1 MSSTLTRIDLGG
13 DALSVTDWKEKE
25 YNMITSNNSR
35 LFGLSRFGAMKG
47 SRFGCVVTTA
57 PEGTF
62 KGYSTV
68 FSPFDPR
75 LDWLDAKA
83 NGHLNPMAKAL
94 LHPCSTKAG
103 RAEVHKIF
111 LEELD
116 KPEAQELGFAGTIA
130 IALSRAKKQGAI
142 IDFIVHPAIT
152 EATGKLPQEVQ
163 ARMVA

>member
-1 MSSTLTRIDLGG
+1 
-13 DALSVTDWKEKE
+13 
-25 YNMITSNNSR
+25 MITSNKSR

-47 SRFGCVVTTA
+47 SRFGCVITTA

-68 FSPFDPR
+68 FSPFDPSSDWNDAYKNGR
-75 LDWLDAKA
+75 LI
-83 NGHLNPMAKAL
+83 PMAKAL

-116 KPEAQELGFAGTIA
+116 KPEAQELGFAGTVT

-142 IDFIVHPAIT
+142 VDFIVHPT
-152 EATGKLPQEVQ
+152 LSEATAKLPQEVQ
-163 ARMVA
+163 ALMVA